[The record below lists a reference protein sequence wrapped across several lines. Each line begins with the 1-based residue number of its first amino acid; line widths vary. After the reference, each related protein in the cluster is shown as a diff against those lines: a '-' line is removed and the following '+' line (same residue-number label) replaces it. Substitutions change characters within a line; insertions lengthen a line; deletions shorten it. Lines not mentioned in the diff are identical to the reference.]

1 MSAKTFKGPVVMGT
15 EEIMADKGK
24 GHGTSAV
31 PIQKDLRWNCD
42 IDTADKICNHNRHY
56 AEYGGYWE
64 KTSFLKEESEASGEI
79 TFYDSNT
86 GKPLFYGP
94 KDRDWAAFVKES
106 KAHGWPSF
114 RDSEVNWDFV
124 RILPKCAARCRT
136 RAPPRPPRPSACRA
150 SARAS
155 RCVPR
160 LCHPLSCANANE
172 PRSHEFAAASASAS
186 TARISGTI
194 CPTARATGTAST
206 WSRWPASRR
215 SRSRWSEVV
224 LGCWGLSM
232 PTCRVVPR
240 AVLCAG

>member
-1 MSAKTFKGPVVMGT
+1 MLLLRAPAAGLSLLLASPSAALRVGAATRPTAFRSALATMSAKTFKGPVVMGT

-136 RAPPRPPRPSACRA
+136 RTPPRPPRPSACCA
-150 SARAS
+150 STRAS
-155 RCVPR
+155 RCVAFS
-160 LCHPLSCANANE
+160 CHPLL
-172 PRSHEFAAASASAS
+172 RK
-186 TARISGTI
+186 R
-194 CPTARATGTAST
+194 
-206 WSRWPASRR
+206 
-215 SRSRWSEVV
+215 
-224 LGCWGLSM
+224 
-232 PTCRVVPR
+232 
-240 AVLCAG
+240 